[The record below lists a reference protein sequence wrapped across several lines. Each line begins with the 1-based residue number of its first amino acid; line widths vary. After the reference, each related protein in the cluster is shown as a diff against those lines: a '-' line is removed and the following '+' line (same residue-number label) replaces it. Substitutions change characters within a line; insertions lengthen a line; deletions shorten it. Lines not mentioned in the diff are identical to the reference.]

1 MPDFL
6 TLYILSA
13 VIFFTLGVRNVFK
26 KEEVGNIVVAP
37 GVKRKLWRFLRTLLI
52 FPWLSFYYIKDDLYI
67 DIIGLLFFSLLTGFN
82 YGDFRESIKDVKLAL
97 GDSNPE
103 IFKEYEIEK
112 RKNFRVAT
120 LGLGIMIIAWLIA
133 LIYNLTK

>member
-1 MPDFL
+1 MR
-6 TLYILSA
+6 A
-13 VIFFTLGVRNVFK
+13 
-26 KEEVGNIVVAP
+26 
-37 GVKRKLWRFLRTLLI
+37 LLI
-52 FPWLSFYYIKDDLYI
+52 VPGLSTYYIRDDLYI